1 MSEPM
6 TEYIYYCYN
15 PTMWWFD
22 NNGDPNLNGIGTPHH
37 LCKIGLTKQPPKE
50 RLRGYNTSDTG
61 MPKSY
66 RYKLLM
72 RVNNCAKA
80 ESRVHTYLHEK
91 RLWCNPDAPGR
102 GTEWFFATED
112 MIRNI
117 FDNIIRHEFDGEYEE
132 PELPNPLRMMPEDI
146 RKIVNSKN
154 LTTSKEYDAAM
165 EVSGLPPTPWKD
177 DSPYHYLASL
187 RTPSPTITPFENFI
201 DLLRRE
207 PNVRTPSAYSEMLL
221 RKPEASSFPSLVN
234 ISDRY
239 YSCFK
244 SFNEIVDKHFPAR
257 VRR

>member
-1 MSEPM
+1 
-6 TEYIYYCYN
+6 
-15 PTMWWFD
+15 MWWFD
-22 NNGDPNLNGIGTPHH
+22 NNGIPNLDGIGTPHY
-37 LCKIGLTKQPPKE
+37 LCKIGKTEQLPKN

-80 ESRVHTYLHEK
+80 ESRVHAHLHDK
-91 RLWCNPDAPGR
+91 GVWCHPDAPGR

-112 MIRNI
+112 TIRDI
-117 FDNIIRHEFDGEYEE
+117 FDNIVRPEFGGEYEE

-165 EVSGLPPTPWKD
+165 EVSGLPPRPWND
-177 DSPYHYLASL
+177 GSPYHYLASL
-187 RTPSPTITPFENFI
+187 LTPSPVFTPFENFI
-201 DLLRRE
+201 ALLRIE
-207 PNVRTPSAYSEMLL
+207 VNVRTPSAYNEMLI
-221 RKPEASSFPSLVN
+221 RNPEASSFPSLAN

-239 YSCFK
+239 YVGFK
-244 SFNEIVDKHFPAR
+244 SFNEIVDKHFPYR